1 MAGKANKKPIFDPLP
16 SDLVQVDR
24 NKYKSEVWQ
33 FFAIHKQLLDEP
45 WVVCTK
51 CNEWVSRHGNTTSTI
66 TDQGANFL
74 AAVRLLIE
82 EGVCEEQVRC
92 SCHKLQLSIN
102 NSLEVSDLYMQIV
115 QFNMYLSLSTGTA
128 QSTGCCSCHSV

>member
-1 MAGKANKKPIFDPLP
+1 MVRSHDPLCSLKNFFFLFNSVP
-16 SDLVQVDR
+16 HSRRNHISCEDLVNVEFMLENR
-24 NKYKSEVWQ
+24 
-33 FFAIHKQLLDEP
+33 LD
-45 WVVCTK
+45 
-51 CNEWVSRHGNTTSTI
+51 SIG

-92 SCHKLQLSIN
+92 SCHKLQFSIK

-128 QSTGCCSCHSV
+128 QSTGCCSCHTV

>member
-1 MAGKANKKPIFDPLP
+1 MVRSHDPLC
-16 SDLVQVDR
+16 SLKNFFFSSIVSHTAEEIASLVKDLVNVEFMLENR
-24 NKYKSEVWQ
+24 
-33 FFAIHKQLLDEP
+33 LD
-45 WVVCTK
+45 
-51 CNEWVSRHGNTTSTI
+51 SIG

-82 EGVCEEQVRC
+82 EGVSEEQVRC
-92 SCHKLQLSIN
+92 SCHRLQLSIK

-128 QSTGCCSCHSV
+128 QSTGCCSCHTV